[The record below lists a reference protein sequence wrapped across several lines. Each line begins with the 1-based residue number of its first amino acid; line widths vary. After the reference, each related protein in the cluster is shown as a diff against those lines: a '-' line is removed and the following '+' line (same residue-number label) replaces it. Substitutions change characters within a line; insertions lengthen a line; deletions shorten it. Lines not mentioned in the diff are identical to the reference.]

1 MPINLISIPSIFYGT
16 RIHPGTISLKWY
28 FTGSLIGELTD
39 QNKNGELIQTGPRG
53 SPGSGSVAGV
63 VFYDEGFLML
73 TGAWGLN
80 GTAIPMVSGSSATAD
95 PSWLY
100 YAAGSNDGVSQQSTN
115 PASPDADTDF
125 KSASF
130 GLSFKGQ
137 TDTQVMTMFAHAR
150 RGEANYSN
158 NPTYLEHG
166 QNKIYFTSSNIYE
179 QTSSIKIKNTTSS
192 SYGDYNAPFE
202 RQVYISK
209 VGIYDENKN
218 LIAVATLSN
227 PVLKKDN
234 QDISF
239 KIKLDI

>member
-1 MPINLISIPSIFYGT
+1 
-16 RIHPGTISLKWY
+16 
-28 FTGSLIGELTD
+28 
-39 QNKNGELIQTGPRG
+39 
-53 SPGSGSVAGV
+53 
-63 VFYDEGFLML
+63 ML